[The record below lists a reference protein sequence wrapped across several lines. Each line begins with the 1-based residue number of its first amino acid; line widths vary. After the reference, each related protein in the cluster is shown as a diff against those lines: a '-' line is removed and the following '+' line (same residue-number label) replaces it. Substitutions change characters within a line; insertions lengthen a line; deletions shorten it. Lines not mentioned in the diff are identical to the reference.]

1 MLVVVSSF
9 MVDRCLDKTILGYRL
24 LEAYVKLPSAKVVI
38 DIVVVL
44 SVAVA
49 VAMTAVILA
58 RVMPGYMQHA
68 VQEDAQVVAP
78 APDASRT
85 EMGDQSTG
93 SANENFEGDSTY
105 SAEVPFTVII
115 TDADIAAPDPL
126 QASAPIILPIM
137 WGAVAGTLIWRG
149 KVRSQW
155 HRQGY
160 DYDMFRLVAS
170 MRGSATRVELLNA
183 VVDVP
188 KNKLQLAKELGV
200 DWKTIDN
207 HVEVL
212 LKNGLV
218 EERMAIGTSRYYGAT
233 RNANRVLSLLLS
245 SDPSSSAG
253 PDGSSGPG
261 RPT

>member
-1 MLVVVSSF
+1 M
-9 MVDRCLDKTILGYRL
+9 
-24 LEAYVKLPSAKVVI
+24 PSAKVVI
-38 DIVVVL
+38 DIVVIL

-58 RVMPGYMQHA
+58 RVLPGYMQPT
-68 VQEDAQVVAP
+68 VQEDALVAP
-78 APDASRT
+78 APNASRT
-85 EMGDQSTG
+85 ELGDESAGST
-93 SANENFEGDSTY
+93 NENFAGDALY
-105 SAEVPFTVII
+105 SAEAPLTLTL
-115 TDADIAAPDPL
+115 TDAGIAAQDPL
-126 QASAPIILPIM
+126 QASAPVILPIT

-183 VVDVP
+183 VVDTP

-218 EERMAIGTSRYYGAT
+218 EERMVIGTSRYYGAT
-233 RNANRVLSLLLS
+233 RNANKMLSLLS
-245 SDPSSSAG
+245 SDPSGSADPDPGG
-253 PDGSSGPG
+253 PHKA
-261 RPT
+261 

>member
-1 MLVVVSSF
+1 M
-9 MVDRCLDKTILGYRL
+9 
-24 LEAYVKLPSAKVVI
+24 PSAKLVI

-58 RVMPGYMQHA
+58 RILPGYMSPT
-68 VQEDAQVVAP
+68 VQESALVAP

-85 EMGDQSTG
+85 EQGGSDESAG
-93 SANENFEGDSTY
+93 SAYENFAGDTSY
-105 SAEVPFTVII
+105 SAEMPLALTV
-115 TDADIAAPDPL
+115 ADPDVAQDPL
-126 QASAPIILPIM
+126 QASAPVILPIT

-160 DYDMFRLVAS
+160 DYDIFRLVAS

-183 VVDVP
+183 VIEMP

-233 RNANRVLSLLLS
+233 RNANKVLSLLLS
-245 SDPSSSAG
+245 SDPSGPAG
-253 PDGSSGPG
+253 PDGSSGSGP
-261 RPT
+261 PS